1 MALFGCRPDME
12 HGCRSNLEIQM
23 EMNIKN
29 LERMNR
35 AAANG
40 REPSMN
46 MIDREK

>member
-1 MALFGCRPDME
+1 ME

-40 REPSMN
+40 RKPSMN